1 VDWPA
6 PQDMILMSY
15 LWSAVGRGEV
25 EDLAKRAYMALSSG
39 GMILIHDFMVD
50 DQLSG
55 PSNAAFH
62 LLLSVLDN
70 PAMALLT
77 PTFVGER
84 LAQVGFIRIAA
95 STLVPGTTSLVV
107 GYKA

>member
-1 VDWPA
+1 
-6 PQDMILMSY
+6 MSY
-15 LWSAVGRGEV
+15 LWSAVGRMEV
-25 EDLAKRAYMALSSG
+25 EELATRAYMALSSG

-50 DQLSG
+50 DQLRG
-55 PSNAAFH
+55 PSTAAFH

-84 LAQVGFIRIAA
+84 LAQVGFSRIA
-95 STLVPGTTSLVV
+95 TTPLVPGITSLVV